1 MAGIWDRIDR
11 SGQTP
16 DSTLG
21 RLNVWT
27 LESSLVLASSNTYSG
42 AEVLAFINAQ
52 FARGNNDPLDT
63 AEQLDL
69 TNLLA
74 EMNSQGGSGA
84 FEIKVNRLAWLA
96 KAKAVLILAEQGLI
110 DETEFRTK
118 LGITL

>member
-1 MAGIWDRIDR
+1 M
-11 SGQTP
+11 
-16 DSTLG
+16 
-21 RLNVWT
+21 
-27 LESSLVLASSNTYSG
+27 
-42 AEVLAFINAQ
+42 LAFINAQ

>member
-1 MAGIWDRIDR
+1 MAGIWGRIDR

-21 RLNVWT
+21 RLNIWT
-27 LESSLVLASSNTYSG
+27 FESSLVLASSNTYTP
-42 AEVLAFINAQ
+42 AEVLVFINAQ
-52 FARGNNDPLDT
+52 FVQGNNDPLDA

-74 EMNSQGGSGA
+74 VMNSQGGSNA
-84 FEIKVNRLAWLA
+84 FQIKVNRLVWLA
-96 KAKAVLILAEQGLI
+96 KAKAVLVLAEQGLI